1 MNNENMTKHFDKLLG
16 VILCGGESKR
26 MGSDKGLLEKNG
38 QAWVKIIAEKL
49 VSLKIP
55 VVVSI
60 NEQQSE
66 SYSRLFSPNQLIV
79 DNIDIRGPLKGL
91 LSAHQVYPNKDILLM
106 ACDIIDMDNGT
117 LTHLI
122 DQYNSHDF
130 EFFVYQENYAEPF
143 CAIYTSQGLKPI
155 LEKARDH
162 SLSTFSF
169 QTILEKGKTLR
180 IPIITKSSFRN
191 YNTIPG
197 HHRES

>member
-1 MNNENMTKHFDKLLG
+1 MSNEIMRKHLDKLLG

-26 MGSDKGLLEKNG
+26 MGSDKGLLEKDG

-49 VSLKIP
+49 VSLNLP

-66 SYSRLFSPNQLIV
+66 SYTMLFSRDELIV
-79 DNIDIRGPLKGL
+79 DHIDIQGPLKGL
-91 LSAHQVYPNKDILLM
+91 LSVHQVYPDNDILLM
-106 ACDIIDMDNGT
+106 ACDIIDMDNRT

-122 DQYNSHDF
+122 DQYNSQDF
-130 EFFVYQENYAEPF
+130 EFFAYQENYAEPF
-143 CAIYTSQGLKPI
+143 CAIYTSRGLKPV

-162 SLSTFSF
+162 SLSRFSF
-169 QTILEKGKTLR
+169 QTILDKGKTLR
-180 IPIITKSSFRN
+180 IPITTKSPFRN

-197 HHRES
+197 HHRE